1 MGTAMTPRL
10 RAIVEQVQP
19 VESAIDV
26 GCDHAQ
32 VGIWLAR
39 HGVVR
44 HMTVSDVNEGP
55 LRRAAEA
62 VHAAGLSDQIRCVRC
77 DGLDGIPPQDAVI
90 IAGMGGELIAEILRR
105 APWTKRAR
113 RLVLQPMTA
122 REELRHFLLTN
133 GYCIKKEALAQER
146 DKLYAVLCVE
156 GGEPAPFDEADLV
169 LSDLRDPLAA
179 QYLAAQI
186 ARLERTVR
194 GMRAAETPDTGK
206 IERAAALCAALRARQ
221 ADILRKG
228 TEKHGEGCGN
238 S

>member
-32 VGIWLAR
+32 VGIWLTQ
-39 HGVVR
+39 HNIVKK
-44 HMTVSDVNEGP
+44 MTVSDINEGP
-55 LRRAAEA
+55 ILRAQHA
-62 VHAAGLSDQIRCVRC
+62 VDRAGLRDRIQCVRC
-77 DGLDGIPPQDAVI
+77 DGLSGIAPQDAVI

-105 APWTKRAR
+105 APWTRTSCR
-113 RLVLQPMTA
+113 MILQPMTA

-156 GGEPAPFDEADLV
+156 GGEPAPFNEADLV

-194 GMRAAETPDTGK
+194 GMRAAEAPDTGK
-206 IERAAALCAALRARQ
+206 IERAAALCAALRVRQ